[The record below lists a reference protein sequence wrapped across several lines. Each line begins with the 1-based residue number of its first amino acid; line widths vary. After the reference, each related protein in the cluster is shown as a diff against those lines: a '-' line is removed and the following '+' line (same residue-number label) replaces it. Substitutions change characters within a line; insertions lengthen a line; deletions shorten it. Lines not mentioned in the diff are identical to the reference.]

1 MVVLRHRRPDGRPG
15 SRSTSVRSI
24 LALAGG
30 AAAVPLV
37 EAPAD
42 AAIISSS
49 SLSGTV
55 ISWDQTRSVT
65 VNSLPGS
72 GGFKISTRA
81 TANGGPEG
89 GGSSGFVGV
98 VIEWEG
104 AGNGNF
110 QRGGSYINQAYLAP
124 KDFPVN
130 AGAFTA
136 PAPFA
141 NVNLGAVSSSGS
153 SSGFSATNT
162 GNAAFSGSSKYLL
175 FRFTNLSTT
184 QVNFGWIELTNAT
197 TGFTGELTSL
207 YSVTLGE
214 WAYDDSGA
222 QILAGQVVPVP
233 EPATATLAMGG
244 ALVAGAA
251 GLRRWRKQRAA
262 GLPADGEQ
270 A

>member
-55 ISWDQTRSVT
+55 ISWNRTPSVT

-72 GGFKISTRA
+72 DGFSINTRA
-81 TANGGPEG
+81 TANGGPDG
-89 GGSSGFVGV
+89 GYGSGIVGV
-98 VIEWEG
+98 VIAWDG
-104 AGNGNF
+104 AGNGKF
-110 QRGGSYINQAYLAP
+110 QRGGSGIYPAYLALE
-124 KDFPVN
+124 DFPVN
-130 AGAFTA
+130 ADAFTDSA
-136 PAPFA
+136 AFA
-141 NVNLGAVSSSGS
+141 NVNLGSVNSYGDFA
-153 SSGFSATNT
+153 ND

-175 FRFTNLSTT
+175 FRFTNLSTS
-184 QVNFGWIELTNAT
+184 QVNFGWIELTKAT
-197 TGFTGELTSL
+197 TGFTTGESR

>member
-1 MVVLRHRRPDGRPG
+1 MVVLRHRRPDRRPG

-30 AAAVPLV
+30 AAAVPLI

-55 ISWDQTRSVT
+55 ISWNQTPSVT
-65 VNSLPGS
+65 VSSLPGS

-89 GGSSGFVGV
+89 GGSTGFVGV
-98 VIEWEG
+98 VIAWEG
-104 AGNGNF
+104 AGNGKF
-110 QRGGSYINQAYLAP
+110 QHSGSGINQAYLAL

-136 PAPFA
+136 PEAFA
-141 NVNLGAVSSSGS
+141 NVNLGAVSFSS
-153 SSGFSATNT
+153 SSGFSAINT

-207 YSVTLGE
+207 YSVTLGQ

-222 QILAGQVVPVP
+222 EILAGQVAPVP

>member
-1 MVVLRHRRPDGRPG
+1 M
-15 SRSTSVRSI
+15 RSI

-55 ISWDQTRSVT
+55 ISWNQTPSVT

-72 GGFKISTRA
+72 DGFSINTRA

-98 VIEWEG
+98 VIAWDVD
-104 AGNGNF
+104 GNGKF
-110 QRGGSYINQAYLAP
+110 QRGTNYINQAYLAP

-136 PAPFA
+136 PAAFA
-141 NVNLGAVSSSGS
+141 NVNLGSLSSYGD
-153 SSGFSATNT
+153 FAND

-197 TGFTGELTSL
+197 TGFTGERTSL
-207 YSVTLGE
+207 YSVTLGQ

-222 QILAGQVVPVP
+222 EILAGQVAVP

>member
-1 MVVLRHRRPDGRPG
+1 
-15 SRSTSVRSI
+15 VRSI

-42 AAIISSS
+42 AEIISSS

-55 ISWDQTRSVT
+55 ISWNQTPSVT
-65 VNSLPGS
+65 VSSLPGS

-81 TANGGPEG
+81 TANGGP
-89 GGSSGFVGV
+89 SNSGFVGV
-98 VIEWEG
+98 FIAWEG
-104 AGNGNF
+104 DGNGKF
-110 QRGGSYINQAYLAP
+110 QRGGSGIYPAYLAP

-130 AGAFTA
+130 AGAFTR
-136 PAPFA
+136 PAAFA
-141 NVNLGAVSSSGS
+141 NVNLGNLSSG
-153 SSGFSATNT
+153 GFSNS

-175 FRFTNLSTT
+175 FQFTNLSTT
-184 QVNFGWIELTNAT
+184 NFGWIELTNAT
-197 TGFTGELTSL
+197 TGVTGALKSA
-207 YSVTLGE
+207 YSVTLGQ

-222 QILAGQVVPVP
+222 QILAGQVAVP

>member
-42 AAIISSS
+42 AEIISSS

-55 ISWDQTRSVT
+55 ISWNQTPSVT
-65 VNSLPGS
+65 VSSLPGS

-89 GGSSGFVGV
+89 GGSSGFMGV
-98 VIEWEG
+98 VIAWEG
-104 AGNGNF
+104 AGNGKF
-110 QRGGSYINQAYLAP
+110 QRGGSGLYPAYLAP

-136 PAPFA
+136 PAAFA
-141 NVNLGAVSSSGS
+141 NVNLGNLSSG
-153 SSGFSATNT
+153 GFSNS

-175 FRFTNLSTT
+175 FQFTNLSTT
-184 QVNFGWIELTNAT
+184 NFGWIELTNAT
-197 TGFTGELTSL
+197 TGVTGALKSA
-207 YSVTLGE
+207 YSVTLGQ

-222 QILAGQVVPVP
+222 QILAGQVAVP

>member
-1 MVVLRHRRPDGRPG
+1 M
-15 SRSTSVRSI
+15 RSI

-55 ISWDQTRSVT
+55 ISWNQTPSVT
-65 VNSLPGS
+65 VSSLPGS

-89 GGSSGFVGV
+89 GGSSGFFGV
-98 VIEWEG
+98 VIAWEG
-104 AGNGNF
+104 AGNGKF
-110 QRGGSYINQAYLAP
+110 QRGGSYLNQAYLAP

-136 PAPFA
+136 QEAFA
-141 NVNLGAVSSSGS
+141 NVNLGNLSYGGLSNS
-153 SSGFSATNT
+153 

-175 FRFTNLSTT
+175 FQFTNLSTT
-184 QVNFGWIELTNAT
+184 NFGWIELTSAT
-197 TGFTGELTSL
+197 TGVTTGEPKSL
-207 YSVTLGE
+207 YSVTLGQ

>member
-55 ISWDQTRSVT
+55 ISWNQTPSVT

-81 TANGGPEG
+81 TATGGP
-89 GGSSGFVGV
+89 SNSGFVGV
-98 VIEWEG
+98 FIAWEG
-104 AGNGNF
+104 DGNGKF
-110 QRGGSYINQAYLAP
+110 QRGGSGIYPAYLAP

-136 PAPFA
+136 PAAFA
-141 NVNLGAVSSSGS
+141 NVNLGSVFSSGS
-153 SSGFSATNT
+153 GGFSANNR
-162 GNAAFSGSSKYLL
+162 GNAAFSDSSKYLL
-175 FRFTNLSTT
+175 FQFTNLSTT

-197 TGFTGELTSL
+197 TGVTTGEQPQSL
-207 YSVTLGE
+207 YSVTLGQ

-222 QILAGQVVPVP
+222 PILAGQEVAPVP

>member
-1 MVVLRHRRPDGRPG
+1 MVVLRHRRPDRRPG

-37 EAPAD
+37 ETPAD

-55 ISWDQTRSVT
+55 ISWNQTPSVT

-72 GGFKISTRA
+72 GGFKINTRA
-81 TANGGPEG
+81 TSNGGPGG

-98 VIEWEG
+98 VIAWEG

-136 PAPFA
+136 PEAFA
-141 NVNLGAVSSSGS
+141 NVNLGSVFS
-153 SSGFSATNT
+153 SSGFFTTNA
-162 GNAAFSGSSKYLL
+162 GNAAFSGSSKYLP
-175 FRFTNLSTT
+175 FRFTNPGTS
-184 QVNFGWIELTNAT
+184 QENFGWIELTNAT
-197 TGFTGELTSL
+197 TGFTTGEPKSL

-233 EPATATLAMGG
+233 EPATATLAIGG